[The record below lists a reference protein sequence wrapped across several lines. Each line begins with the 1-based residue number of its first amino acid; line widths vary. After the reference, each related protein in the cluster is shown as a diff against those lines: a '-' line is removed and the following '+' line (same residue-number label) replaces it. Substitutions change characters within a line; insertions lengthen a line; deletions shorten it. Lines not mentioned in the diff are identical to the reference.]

1 MLNEIKIIYKLK
13 LNRFLQKNYLLDK
26 IVTHYDIGRAN
37 NDVCKGRALLKPH
50 SSTILLCM
58 YL

>member
-37 NDVCKGRALLKPH
+37 NDVCKGEPF
-50 SSTILLCM
+50 
-58 YL
+58 